1 VKPFATLQSAPLH
14 DVIRDVNKLSN
25 NVMAR
30 QLFLTLS
37 TTSGPPPATIEGA
50 REAVHR
56 WLAERKLA
64 IPGFQVDNGSGLSRT
79 ERVTARGLAQ
89 LLAAAHASPVREE
102 LAGSLAIAAIDG
114 TLERR
119 MRNGSVAGRAL
130 FKTGSLE
137 GVRALAGYL
146 QGADETRWI
155 LVAMVNHPN
164 AARAQGALDFLAHWS
179 LRNAA
184 SYVPPRH

>member
-1 VKPFATLQSAPLH
+1 MPLH

-30 QLFLTLS
+30 QLFLTLA
-37 TTSGPPPATIEGA
+37 TTSAPPPATIDGA

-56 WLAERKLA
+56 WLAQRKLV

-79 ERVTARGLAQ
+79 ERVTARGLVQ
-89 LLAAAHASPVREE
+89 LLAAAHASPVREA
-102 LAGSLAIAAIDG
+102 LAASLAIAATDG

-119 MRNGSVAGRAL
+119 MRNGSAAGRAL
-130 FKTGSLE
+130 LKTGSLE

-146 QGADETRWI
+146 QDAGETRWI
-155 LVAMVNHPN
+155 LVAIVNHPN
-164 AARAQGALDFLAHWS
+164 AARAQGALDFLADWT

-184 SYVPPRH
+184 SHTPPRH